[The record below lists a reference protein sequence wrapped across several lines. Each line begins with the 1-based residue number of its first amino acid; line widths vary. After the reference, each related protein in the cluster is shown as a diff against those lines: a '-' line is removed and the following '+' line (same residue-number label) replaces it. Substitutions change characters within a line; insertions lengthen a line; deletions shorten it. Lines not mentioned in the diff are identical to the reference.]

1 MSIEKLYDPQSQLN
15 DLLAKGKSLI
25 PKWEKTGLLKGK
37 DLNEKYAKENM
48 AIMLENQAKQL
59 FVEQTQTGTG
69 GTFTVGSGEQ
79 WSGVALPLVRK
90 VFADIPSKEFVS
102 IQPMPLPSGLVF
114 YLEFKYGN
122 NQPSVSGN
130 ARFNSSDSLYGTT
143 STKNVPAFGGLYGAG
158 RWGYSINE
166 YTASVSFTTTT
177 ASAADI
183 NWNGNYSASAQAGTL
198 RKLSITAAAAAVP
211 NMDTVGARSFVL
223 TGSGVSETN
232 LFAEFS
238 QYNST
243 TDVLSFIV
251 SGSTGQLGL
260 GSGSATIHYTKQPG
274 DNSRGDFEDTG
285 TRGLSGSNAIPE
297 LNMEFRSEAVTAKT
311 RKIKGKWTAEGAQDI
326 NAYQAIDVEAEITSV
341 LSEYIS
347 MEIDLEI
354 LDMIEASVNTYEV
367 WSTVSNVFYNKNS
380 GAFVAAAAGAGGYYN
395 TQGEWFKTLGTKM
408 QTVSRQILKKTVR
421 GQANKVMVS
430 PEVSVILESISGYAA
445 STDGKSDK
453 YSMGAYKAGNIANK
467 WEVIINPY
475 MTSNTILMGYKGGSF
490 LECGASYLTYVPLVM
505 TPLLMDPETFTPR
518 KGLSTRYAKKVTR
531 PEFFGAVYVADLD
544 KL

>member
-1 MSIEKLYDPQSQLN
+1 MSIEKLYNPDSAFQDQLKR
-15 DLLAKGKSLI
+15 AKELM

-37 DLNEKYAKENM
+37 DLQEKYAKENM
-48 AIMLENQAKQL
+48 VLMLENQAKQL

-79 WSGVALPLVRK
+79 WAGVALPLVRK

-102 IQPMPLPSGLVF
+102 LQPMPLPTGLVF
-114 YLEFKYGN
+114 YLEFKYGT
-122 NQPSVSGN
+122 NQPTLSGN
-130 ARFNSSDSLYGTT
+130 SRFNSSDSLYGTT
-143 STKNVPAFGGLYGAG
+143 TTKNVPAFGGLYGAG
-158 RWGYSINE
+158 RWGFSINE
-166 YTASVSFTTTT
+166 YTASISFTTTT

-183 NWNGNYSASAQAGTL
+183 NFNGNYSASAQAGFL
-198 RKLSITAAAAAVP
+198 RKLSVTAAAAAVP
-211 NMDTVGARSFVL
+211 GMDTVGARSFVL
-223 TGSGVSETN
+223 TGSGVSESN

-238 QYNST
+238 SYNTT
-243 TDVLSFIV
+243 TDTLTFIV
-251 SGSTGQLGL
+251 SGTAGQLGL
-260 GSGSATIHYTKQPG
+260 GSGSATIYYSKQPT
-274 DNSRGDFEDTG
+274 DNARGDFEDTA
-285 TRGLSGSNAIPE
+285 TRGLTGSNSIPE
-297 LNMEFRSEAVTAKT
+297 FNMEFRSEAVAAKT
-311 RKIKGKWTAEGAQDI
+311 RKVKGKWTSEGAQDI
-326 NAYQAIDVEAEITSV
+326 NAYQSIDVEAEITSV

-354 LDMIEASVNTYEV
+354 LDMIEASVNTYEI
-367 WSTVSNVFYNKNS
+367 WSCVSNVFYNKNTATWS
-380 GAFVAAAAGAGGYYN
+380 QAAAGAGGYYN

-421 GQANKVMVS
+421 GQANKVMIS

-453 YSMGAYKAGNIANK
+453 YAMGAYKAGNIANK
-467 WEVIINPY
+467 WDVIINPY

-505 TPLLMDPETFTPR
+505 TPTLFDPETFTPR

-531 PEFFGAVYVADLD
+531 PEFFGAVHVADLD